1 MGQDPEAI
9 RQDIERTRAEMTE
22 TVEAIGYKADVP
34 ARTKEAID
42 ERVEGVKGTVT
53 DKVDSVKEKIGLA
66 KDKATDTVSGVMPS
80 GGGSSSEGSSMPSPG
95 AAVGTAKAKG
105 QQAVGTTKVKGRQA
119 LTTTRVKGRQAVTAA
134 KGNPLPLALGSVAL
148 GALAGLLIPETQKEH
163 ETLGEMSDNLKQA
176 VTTTAQEAV
185 EHGKQVAQT
194 VASEV
199 QSTATETVK
208 TEAQNHGQQVAQ
220 TAQEQARQASPT
232 SS

>member
-34 ARTKEAID
+34 ARSKEALN
-42 ERVEGVKGTVT
+42 ERVEGVKETVS
-53 DKVDSVKEKIGLA
+53 DKVDTVKEKIGLA
-66 KDKATDTVSGVMPS
+66 KDKATDALPG
-80 GGGSSSEGSSMPSPG
+80 GGGSSQGSSQGSSVPSPG

-119 LTTTRVKGRQAVTAA
+119 LTTTKVKGRQAVSTA
-134 KGNPLPLALGSVAL
+134 KGNPIPLALGAVAV

-163 ETLGEMSDNLKQA
+163 ATLGPMADNLKQA

-199 QSTATETVK
+199 QSTATETAK
-208 TEAQNHGQQVAQ
+208 SEAQNHGQQVAQ

>member
-9 RQDIERTRAEMTE
+9 RQDIERTRAEMSE

-34 ARTKEAID
+34 ARTKEAVSD
-42 ERVEGVKGTVT
+42 RVEGVKETVSDT
-53 DKVDSVKEKIGLA
+53 VDSVKEKIGLA
-66 KDKATDTVSGVMPS
+66 KDKATDTV
-80 GGGSSSEGSSMPSPG
+80 GGATSSVGGATPSPG
-95 AAVGTAKAKG
+95 AAVGTAK
-105 QQAVGTTKVKGRQA
+105 VKGRQA
-119 LTTTRVKGRQAVTAA
+119 LGTTRVKGRQAISAA

-163 ETLGEMSDNLKQA
+163 ETFGELSDNLKDA

-199 QSTATETVK
+199 QSTATQTVK
-208 TEAQNHGQQVAQ
+208 SEAANHGQQVAQ

>member
-34 ARTKEAID
+34 ARSKEALND
-42 ERVEGVKGTVT
+42 RVEGVKETVT
-53 DKVDSVKEKIGLA
+53 DKVDTVKETVTDKVDTVKDKIGMA
-66 KDKATDTVSGVMPS
+66 KDKASGTVGGATSRVGDATPS
-80 GGGSSSEGSSMPSPG
+80 TGQ
-95 AAVGTAKAKG
+95 AKA
-105 QQAVGTTKVKGRQA
+105 KGRQA
-119 LTTTRVKGRQAVTAA
+119 LGTTKVKGRQAVTAA
-134 KGNPLPLALGSVAL
+134 KGNPIPLALGAVAV

-163 ETLGEMSDNLKQA
+163 ETLGELSDNLKGA
-176 VTTTAQEAV
+176 VATTAQEAV
-185 EHGKQVAQT
+185 QHGKQVAQT

>member
-1 MGQDPEAI
+1 
-9 RQDIERTRAEMTE
+9 
-22 TVEAIGYKADVP
+22 V
-34 ARTKEAID
+34 KE
-42 ERVEGVKGTVT
+42 TVT
-53 DKVDSVKEKIGLA
+53 DKVDTIKEKVGLA
-66 KDKATDTVSGVMPS
+66 KDKAADTVSSVTP
-80 GGGSSSEGSSMPSPG
+80 GGGSSSGGSSGGSSMPSPG

-119 LTTTRVKGRQAVTAA
+119 LTTTRVKGRQAISFA
-134 KGNPLPLALGSVAL
+134 KGNPLPLALGSLAV

-163 ETLGEMSDNLKQA
+163 QTLGVASDNLKQA

-185 EHGKQVAQT
+185 QHGKEMAQT

-199 QSTATETVK
+199 QATAAQTLDTASTLKSA
-208 TEAQNHGQQVAQ
+208 AQDHGQQVAQ

>member
-34 ARTKEAID
+34 ARSKEALN
-42 ERVEGVKGTVT
+42 ERVEGVKETVT
-53 DKVDSVKEKIGLA
+53 DKVDTIKEKVGLA

-80 GGGSSSEGSSMPSPG
+80 GGGSSEGSSLPSPG
-95 AAVGTAKAKG
+95 AAVGTARVKG

-119 LTTTRVKGRQAVTAA
+119 VTAA
-134 KGNPLPLALGSVAL
+134 KGNPIPLALGAVAV

-163 ETLGEMSDNLKQA
+163 ETLGELSDNLKGA
-176 VTTTAQEAV
+176 VATTAQEAV
-185 EHGKQVAQT
+185 QHGKQVAQT

>member
-34 ARTKEAID
+34 ARTKEAMN
-42 ERVEGVKGTVT
+42 ERVEGVKETVT
-53 DKVDSVKEKIGLA
+53 DKVDSIKEKVGLA
-66 KDKATDTVSGVMPS
+66 RDKATDTVSGVMPS
-80 GGGSSSEGSSMPSPG
+80 GGGSSEGSSLPSPG

-119 LTTTRVKGRQAVTAA
+119 VSAA
-134 KGNPLPLALGSVAL
+134 KGNPIPLALGAVAV

-163 ETLGEMSDNLKQA
+163 ETLGELSDNLKGA
-176 VTTTAQEAV
+176 VATTAQEAV
-185 EHGKQVAQT
+185 QHGKQVAQT

>member
-42 ERVEGVKGTVT
+42 ERVEGVKETVT

-66 KDKATDTVSGVMPS
+66 KEKAADTV
-80 GGGSSSEGSSMPSPG
+80 GGATSRVGDAAPSPG
-95 AAVGTAKAKG
+95 AAAGTA
-105 QQAVGTTKVKGRQA
+105 KVKGRQA
-119 LTTTRVKGRQAVTAA
+119 LSTTRVKGRQAVGAA
-134 KGNPLPLALGSVAL
+134 KGNPIPLALGAVAV

-163 ETLGEMSDNLKQA
+163 ETFGEVSDNLKQA

-185 EHGKQVAQT
+185 QHGKQVAQT

-208 TEAQNHGQQVAQ
+208 TEAQSHGQQVAQ
-220 TAQEQARQASPT
+220 TAQEQARQAAP

>member
-42 ERVEGVKGTVT
+42 ERVEGVKETVT

-66 KDKATDTVSGVMPS
+66 KDKATDTSAASCPA
-80 GGGSSSEGSSMPSPG
+80 G
-95 AAVGTAKAKG
+95 AAPPRAPRCRAPA
-105 QQAVGTTKVKGRQA
+105 QPSAPPRSRASRPVGTTKVKGRQA
-119 LTTTRVKGRQAVTAA
+119 LTTTKVKGRQAVTAA
-134 KGNPLPLALGSVAL
+134 KGNPIPLALGAVAV

-163 ETLGEMSDNLKQA
+163 ETLGELSDNLKGA
-176 VTTTAQEAV
+176 VATTAQEAV
-185 EHGKQVAQT
+185 QHGKQVAQT

>member
-34 ARTKEAID
+34 ARSKEALN
-42 ERVEGVKGTVT
+42 ERVEGVKETVS
-53 DKVDSVKEKIGLA
+53 DKVDTIKEKVGLA
-66 KDKATDTVSGVMPS
+66 KDKATDALP
-80 GGGSSSEGSSMPSPG
+80 GGGGSSEGSSMPSPG
-95 AAVGTAKAKG
+95 AAVGTAKVKG

-119 LTTTRVKGRQAVTAA
+119 LTTNKVKGRQAVSAA
-134 KGNPLPLALGSVAL
+134 KGNPIPLALGAVAV

-163 ETLGEMSDNLKQA
+163 ETLGPMADNLKQA

-199 QSTATETVK
+199 QSTATQTVK
-208 TEAQNHGQQVAQ
+208 SEAQSHGQQVAQ

>member
-34 ARTKEAID
+34 ARTKEAMN
-42 ERVEGVKGTVT
+42 ERVEGVKETVT
-53 DKVDSVKEKIGLA
+53 DKVDSIKEKVGLA

-80 GGGSSSEGSSMPSPG
+80 GGGSSAGSSVPSPG

-119 LTTTRVKGRQAVTAA
+119 LTTTKVKGRQAVTAA
-134 KGNPLPLALGSVAL
+134 KGNPIPLALGAVAV

-163 ETLGEMSDNLKQA
+163 ETLGELSDNLKGA
-176 VTTTAQEAV
+176 VATTAQEAV
-185 EHGKQVAQT
+185 QHGKQVAQT

>member
-80 GGGSSSEGSSMPSPG
+80 GGGSSEGSSVPSPG

-134 KGNPLPLALGSVAL
+134 KGNPIPLALGAVAV

-163 ETLGEMSDNLKQA
+163 ETLGELSDNLKGA
-176 VTTTAQEAV
+176 VATTAQEAV
-185 EHGKQVAQT
+185 QHGKQVAQT

>member
-34 ARTKEAID
+34 ARSKEALND
-42 ERVEGVKGTVT
+42 RVEGVKETVT
-53 DKVDSVKEKIGLA
+53 DKVDTIKEKVGLA
-66 KDKATDTVSGVMPS
+66 KDKATDALPG
-80 GGGSSSEGSSMPSPG
+80 GGGSSGGSSMPSPG
-95 AAVGTAKAKG
+95 AAVGTAKVKG

-134 KGNPLPLALGSVAL
+134 KGNPLPLALGSLAL

-163 ETLGEMSDNLKQA
+163 ETLGELSDNLKGA
-176 VTTTAQEAV
+176 VATTAQEAV
-185 EHGKQVAQT
+185 QHGKQVAQT

>member
-9 RQDIERTRAEMTE
+9 RQDIERTRAEMSE

-42 ERVEGVKGTVT
+42 ERVEGVKETVT
-53 DKVDSVKEKIGLA
+53 DKVDSVKGTVTGTVDTVKEKIGLA
-66 KDKATDTVSGVMPS
+66 KDKTTDTVGGASSTVSGAT
-80 GGGSSSEGSSMPSPG
+80 PSPG
-95 AAVGTAKAKG
+95 AAVGTAK
-105 QQAVGTTKVKGRQA
+105 VKGRQA
-119 LTTTRVKGRQAVTAA
+119 LGTTRVKGRQAITAA
-134 KGNPLPLALGSVAL
+134 KGNPIPLALGSLAV

-163 ETLGEMSDNLKQA
+163 ETLGPMADNLKQA

-199 QSTATETVK
+199 QSTATETAK
-208 TEAQNHGQQVAQ
+208 SEAANHGQQVAQ